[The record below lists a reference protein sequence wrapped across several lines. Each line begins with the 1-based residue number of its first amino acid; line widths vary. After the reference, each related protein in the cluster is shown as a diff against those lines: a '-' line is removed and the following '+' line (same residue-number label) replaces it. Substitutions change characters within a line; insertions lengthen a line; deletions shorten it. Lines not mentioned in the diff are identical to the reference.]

1 MTEVLDPQMQAMLD
15 AARPREEHQWLQ
27 QLVGDW
33 TFEGEAAEPGEP
45 TSKWEGTGRTQAVG
59 DIWVVSE
66 GQGEMPGAGTSYTRT
81 TLGFD
86 PQKGR
91 FVGTWLGTMMP
102 NLWVY
107 DGYLDDAKRS
117 LILESEG
124 PSCSAPGEL
133 GKYRDVITIVN
144 EDYHTMTGHML
155 GDDGAWHAMM
165 TLHFRR
171 RR

>member
-1 MTEVLDPQMQAMLD
+1 MTEVLDPQMQAMLES
-15 AARPREEHQWLQ
+15 AKPRPEHAWLQ

-33 TFEGEAAEPGEP
+33 TFEGEEADPGQP

-107 DGYLDDAKRS
+107 DGFLDADERV
-117 LILESEG
+117 LTLESTG
-124 PSCSAPGEL
+124 PSMTKPGEM
-133 GKYRDVITIVN
+133 GQ
-144 EDYHTMTGHML
+144 
-155 GDDGAWHAMM
+155 
-165 TLHFRR
+165 F
-171 RR
+171 